1 MGYPVWVRKDEKLE
15 VRGFTFVQR
24 CMSHAREFVHEE
36 LGREQL
42 RYASSKILLCA
53 SLPAMKKKRSEA
65 SKKARNYRRRIRRL
79 SYRVMKGDI
88 KAEKMLKRELSNPT
102 AKQIV
107 NNVAS
112 KAKAR
117 KLRVKGR
124 VIGEKK
130 IRRDEDEDWISR
142 ITFSDGA
149 KVPGSHIRKVD
160 K

>member
-1 MGYPVWVRKDEKLE
+1 ME
-15 VRGFTFVQR
+15 
-24 CMSHAREFVHEE
+24 
-36 LGREQL
+36 
-42 RYASSKILLCA
+42 YAPSKILLCA